1 VIRPDPPD
9 IPTVDVLGY
18 QPPPAAILP
27 VSVVSKC
34 PIHGIVWARPG
45 TPPCDCDEFLDADP

>member
-1 VIRPDPPD
+1 VTPQPDNPP
-9 IPTVDVLGY
+9 VDVLGY

-27 VSVVSKC
+27 ASAVSKC

-45 TPPCDCDEFLDADP
+45 VKPCDCDEFLDADP